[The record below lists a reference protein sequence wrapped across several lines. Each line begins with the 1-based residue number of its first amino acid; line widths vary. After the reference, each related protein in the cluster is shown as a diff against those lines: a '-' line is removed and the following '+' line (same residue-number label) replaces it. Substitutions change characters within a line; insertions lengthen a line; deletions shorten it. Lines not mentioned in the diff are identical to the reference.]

1 MRRLARLT
9 LLAVA
14 LAALAAACRDAD
26 DATVEAT
33 GTLEVRE
40 HDVAPAVAARVLRVL
55 VEEGDVV
62 RAGDTL
68 AVLGTPTLGADIA
81 QRRSRVVQ
89 TEAMLRELETGP
101 RAAEIARAEAD
112 LRAAEAEAARTE
124 EDRARSAKLL
134 EGGAVSEQ
142 QAEAAATAA
151 RTAAARRD
159 ALRNTLR
166 LLREGTRPERVQ
178 AGRAELSVARGA
190 LAAAE
195 ATASDLVL
203 VAPVGGTVMGRH
215 VEPGEVIPAGTPAI
229 TIGDVR
235 HPWVRVYVAGPRLP
249 LVRVGARA
257 DAVLDAYEDTPF
269 AGRVAS
275 IADRA
280 EFTPRVALTEDER
293 ADLMFA
299 VKVELDDTTGTLK
312 AGLPVTVRIRAVKP
326 GVAMT
331 PRSGP

>member
-1 MRRLARLT
+1 MRNQLLT
-9 LLAVA
+9 I
-14 LAALAAACRDAD
+14 AALLLLACRDSD
-26 DATVEAT
+26 DDTVVAT
-33 GTLEVRE
+33 GTIEVRE

-55 VEEGDVV
+55 VQEGDAV

-68 AVLGTPTLGADIA
+68 AILGTPTLGADIA
-81 QRRSRVVQ
+81 QRRSRVRQ
-89 TEAMLRELETGP
+89 SEAALRELETGP

-112 LRAAEAEAARTE
+112 LRAAEAEATRTAD
-124 EDRARSAKLL
+124 DRDRSATLL
-134 EGGAVSEQ
+134 AGGAISEQ

-178 AGRAELSVARGA
+178 AGRAEVAAARGA

-203 VAPVGGTVMGRH
+203 VAPVNGTVMGRH
-215 VEPGEVIPAGTPAI
+215 VEPAEVIAAGTPAL
-229 TIGDVR
+229 TVGDVR

-249 LVRVGARA
+249 LVRVGAPA
-257 DAVLDAYEDTPF
+257 DAVLDAHEDTPF
-269 AGRVAS
+269 AGRVAA

-280 EFTPRVALTEDER
+280 EFTPRVALTEEER

-312 AGLPVTVRIRAVKP
+312 AGLPVTVRIRATEP
-326 GVAMT
+326 GVAVRRRGE
-331 PRSGP
+331 P